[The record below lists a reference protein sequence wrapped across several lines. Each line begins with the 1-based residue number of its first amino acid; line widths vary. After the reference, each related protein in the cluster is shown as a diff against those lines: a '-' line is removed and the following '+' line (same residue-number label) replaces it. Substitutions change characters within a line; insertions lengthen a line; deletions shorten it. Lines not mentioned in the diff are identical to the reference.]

1 MSQHFNIT
9 VSGRVQGVFFRDSTK
24 KMAGILGLHGFVQN
38 LPDGRVYI
46 EAEGDN
52 DMLVRLIDW
61 CHHGPELANVTNVS
75 VTDGPVVGC
84 QGFEIRR

>member
-1 MSQHFNIT
+1 MSQHFNII

-24 KMAGILGLHGFVQN
+24 KMADIMGLHGFVKNQ
-38 LPDGRVYI
+38 PDGTVYI

-52 DMLVRLIDW
+52 DMLVRLIQW
-61 CHHGPELANVTNVS
+61 CHHGPELANVINVS
-75 VTDGPVVGC
+75 VTDGAVVGY